1 MNVKK
6 GREMNG
12 KVGECQEVK
21 GDKQGRR
28 AGCRAEMEQEG
39 RRRQEQGG

>member
-12 KVGECQEVK
+12 KVGECQEGK
-21 GDKQGRR
+21 GDEQRRR
-28 AGCRAEMEQEG
+28 AGCRAGMEQEG
-39 RRRQEQGG
+39 RLRQEQGR